1 MKERNVGGKS
11 QITSDGKI
19 TFYSNGNITTN
30 GKKIKTVG
38 DQDGVKLDVKP
49 EKLKVEATE
58 NDDSVN
64 VYVGMFFD
72 GTGNNRYN
80 SEKTYYSKITSG
92 DKFYKSDTIPSSF
105 KFIKKVK
112 DKDNKEIDVKVKV
125 ADRDSY
131 WNPYSNVAKL
141 FDLYKEVKIED
152 YRDNDNHPE
161 YGVHYILKQYVEGIG
176 TRKDEEDDI
185 LGSAF
190 GRHDWGIIGR
200 VEEGIESMVA
210 EQFITIPKT
219 KKINKIVFDVFGFSR
234 GAAAAR
240 HFCNEVKK
248 KAVYENEMVNDPYD
262 KFPMPSGKTI
272 LSSHAGGLL
281 GQKLKEI
288 GYKPVGQTYEIEIR
302 FLGLFDTVV
311 GDMVIRDNLGY
322 KLSFIPGVGIVT
334 SLGQAMLQTIKTS
347 LTGLGIKKVFHIV
360 AQNEWRENF
369 ALTPTDAGYT
379 LYMLGAHSDIGG
391 GYANLDKYKTV
402 VDYFDVPVD
411 DTTTLAEKQKVK
423 EFYTSRYFSKDK
435 EEINIINTYDHYR
448 EVTAEPLFEDGF
460 PVLES
465 NEVQRAGDYVSP
477 REWVY
482 DPTKKHMLSERKI
495 SDHYMIT
502 DERVISNKYSLV
514 PMYVMLQK
522 AIDNGVPFYQDYKQ
536 AEKSG
541 ITISNTFEHEIPD
554 DSTILKDYLEIMLAI
569 AKKQANDTYTIPVEM
584 YSHICNKYIHLSAHY
599 GGLDAL
605 YSKTG
610 DHYLLGNYGFINHPV
625 AYSKD
630 ENGNISYKR
639 KIYENR

>member
-1 MKERNVGGKS
+1 MKERNVGGTS

-19 TFYSNGNITTN
+19 TFYSNGNITTI

-38 DQDGVKLDVKP
+38 DKDGVKLDVNP
-49 EKLKVEATE
+49 EKLETNYVENNE
-58 NDDSVN
+58 PVN
-64 VYVGMFFD
+64 VYIGMFFD

-80 SEKTYYSKITSG
+80 SEKTYYSQINSSE
-92 DKFYKSDTIPSSF
+92 KFYKADTIPSSF
-105 KFIKKVK
+105 KFVKTVK
-112 DKDNKEIDVKVKV
+112 DKNNEEVNVKVKV

-131 WNPYSNVAKL
+131 WNPYSNIAKL
-141 FDLYKEVKIED
+141 FDLYKEVKVND
-152 YRDNDNHPE
+152 YKDNEHHPE
-161 YGVHYILKQYVEGIG
+161 YGVHYILKQYIEGIG
-176 TRKDEEDDI
+176 TKKDEEDDI

-200 VEEGIESMVA
+200 VEEGIEKLIKL
-210 EQFITIPKT
+210 QFSTVPKT

-248 KAVYENEMVNDPYD
+248 KEVYENEMVNDPYD
-262 KFPMPSGKTI
+262 KYPLPSGKII
-272 LSSHAGGLL
+272 LRNHAGGLL
-281 GQKLKEI
+281 GQKLKDA
-288 GYKPVGQTYEIEIR
+288 GYKPAGKTFDIEIR
-302 FLGLFDTVV
+302 FLGVFDTVV

-322 KLSFIPGVGIVT
+322 KLSFIPGIGIVT
-334 SLGQAMLQTIKTS
+334 SVGQAMLQTIKTS

-391 GYANLDKYKTV
+391 GYANLDRYKAV

-411 DTTTLAEKQKVK
+411 DTAILKEKQKVK

-435 EEINIINTYDHYR
+435 EEINIVNTYDHYQ
-448 EVTAEPLFEDGF
+448 EVTAEPLLYDGF
-460 PVLES
+460 PVIES
-465 NEVQRAGDYVSP
+465 NEVQRPGDYVSP
-477 REWVY
+477 KEWMY

-514 PMYVMLQK
+514 PMYVMLHK
-522 AIDNGVPFYQDYKQ
+522 AIDNGVPFYENYELSPNDIPN
-536 AEKSG
+536 S
-541 ITISNTFEHEIPD
+541 FEHEIPEND
-554 DSTILKDYLEIMLAI
+554 TVLKDYLAKMIDI
-569 AKKQANDTYTIPVEM
+569 SKKQANEVYNLPVEM
-584 YSHICNKYIHLSAHY
+584 YSHICNKYVHLSAHY

-630 ENGNISYKR
+630 ENGNVSYKR

>member
-1 MKERNVGGKS
+1 MALLVWNRQK
-11 QITSDGKI
+11 
-19 TFYSNGNITTN
+19 
-30 GKKIKTVG
+30 
-38 DQDGVKLDVKP
+38 
-49 EKLKVEATE
+49 
-58 NDDSVN
+58 
-64 VYVGMFFD
+64 
-72 GTGNNRYN
+72 TGNVRRFR
-80 SEKTYYSKITSG
+80 I
-92 DKFYKSDTIPSSF
+92 
-105 KFIKKVK
+105 
-112 DKDNKEIDVKVKV
+112 
-125 ADRDSY
+125 
-131 WNPYSNVAKL
+131 
-141 FDLYKEVKIED
+141 LY
-152 YRDNDNHPE
+152 
-161 YGVHYILKQYVEGIG
+161 
-176 TRKDEEDDI
+176 
-185 LGSAF
+185 
-190 GRHDWGIIGR
+190 
-200 VEEGIESMVA
+200 
-210 EQFITIPKT
+210 
-219 KKINKIVFDVFGFSR
+219 
-234 GAAAAR
+234 
-240 HFCNEVKK
+240 
-248 KAVYENEMVNDPYD
+248 
-262 KFPMPSGKTI
+262 
-272 LSSHAGGLL
+272 
-281 GQKLKEI
+281 
-288 GYKPVGQTYEIEIR
+288 
-302 FLGLFDTVV
+302 DTVV

-334 SLGQAMLQTIKTS
+334 SFGQAMLQTIKTS
-347 LTGLGIKKVFHIV
+347 LAGLGIKKVFHIV

-369 ALTPTDAGYT
+369 ALTPTDVGYT

-435 EEINIINTYDHYR
+435 EEINLINTYDHYR

-522 AIDNGVPFYQDYKQ
+522 AIDNDVPFYENYKV
-536 AEKSG
+536 AKDVPNS
-541 ITISNTFEHEIPD
+541 FEHEIPD
-554 DSTILKDYLEIMLAI
+554 DSTVLKGYLEKMLAI
-569 AKKQANDTYTIPVEM
+569 AKKQSNETYTIPVEI
-584 YSHICNKYIHLSAHY
+584 YSHICNKYVHLSAHY

-639 KIYENR
+639 KTL

>member
-1 MKERNVGGKS
+1 MKQRNVGGKS

-38 DQDGVKLDVKP
+38 DQEGVKLGVNP
-49 EKLKVEATE
+49 EKLTINYVE
-58 NDDSVN
+58 NNDSVN
-64 VYVGMFFD
+64 VYIGMFFD

-80 SEKTYYSKITSG
+80 SEKTYYSKVDSS
-92 DKFYKSDTIPSSF
+92 DKFYKADTIPSSF
-105 KFIKKVK
+105 KFVK
-112 DKDNKEIDVKVKV
+112 TVKNKNNEEVNVKVKV
-125 ADRDSY
+125 TDRDSY

-152 YRDNDNHPE
+152 YRDNEHHPE

-176 TRKDEEDDI
+176 TKKDEEDDI

-200 VEEGIESMVA
+200 VEEGIETMIA
-210 EQFITIPKT
+210 EQFVTVPKN

-248 KAVYENEMVNDPYD
+248 KEVYENEMVNDPYD
-262 KFPMPSGKTI
+262 KYPMPSGKII
-272 LSSHAGGLL
+272 LRNHAGGLL
-281 GQKLKEI
+281 GQKLKDA
-288 GYKPVGQTYEIEIR
+288 GYQPAGKTYDIEIR
-302 FLGLFDTVV
+302 FLGVFDTVV
-311 GDMVIRDNLGY
+311 GDMIIRDNLGY
-322 KLSFIPGVGIVT
+322 KLSVIPGIGIVT
-334 SLGQAMLQTIKTS
+334 SVGQAMLQTIKTS

-391 GYANLDKYKTV
+391 GYANLDKYKAV
-402 VDYFDVPVD
+402 VDYFDVPVND
-411 DTTTLAEKQKVK
+411 DTILKEKQKVK

-435 EEINIINTYDHYR
+435 EEINIVNTYDHYQ
-448 EVTAEPLFEDGF
+448 EVRAEPLLYDGF
-460 PVLES
+460 PVIES
-465 NEVQRAGDYVSP
+465 NEVQRPGDYVSP
-477 REWVY
+477 KEWMY

-514 PMYVMLQK
+514 PMYVMLEK
-522 AIDNGVPFYQDYKQ
+522 AIDNGVPFYEDYKQ
-536 AEKSG
+536 AEKNG
-541 ITISNTFEHEIPD
+541 KTIPKTFEHEIPEND
-554 DSTILKDYLEIMLAI
+554 TILKDYLKRMLEI
-569 AKKQANDTYTIPVEM
+569 AKKQANEVYNLPTEM
-584 YSHICNKYIHLSAHY
+584 YSHICNKYVHLSAHY

-630 ENGNISYKR
+630 ENGNINYKR

>member
-1 MKERNVGGKS
+1 MKQRNVGGKS

-30 GKKIKTVG
+30 GNKIKTVG
-38 DQDGVKLDVKP
+38 EKDGVKLDVKP
-49 EKLKVEATE
+49 EKFTIDDVENA
-58 NDDSVN
+58 DPVN
-64 VYVGMFFD
+64 VYIGMFFD

-80 SEKTYYSKITSG
+80 SEKTYYSKINSG
-92 DKFYKSDTIPSSF
+92 DKFYKSDTIPSNF
-105 KFIKKVK
+105 KFIKTVK
-112 DKDNKEIDVKVKV
+112 DEDNKEIDVKVKV

-141 FDLYKEVKIED
+141 FDLYKEQKSHGYTD
-152 YRDNDNHPE
+152 PKNPQF
-161 YGVHYILKQYVEGIG
+161 GKHYILKQYVEGIG
-176 TRKDEEDDI
+176 TKKDEEDDI

-200 VEEGIESMVA
+200 VEEGIDKLIKL
-210 EQFITIPKT
+210 QFSTVPKT

-248 KAVYENEMVNDPYD
+248 TIDYKVIPKDRHTQGAA
-262 KFPMPSGKTI
+262 KTEI
-272 LSSHAGGLL
+272 IHAGGLL
-281 GQKLKEI
+281 GQKLKEN
-288 GYKPVGQTYEIEIR
+288 GYEPVGKTYEIEIR
-302 FLGLFDTVV
+302 FLGVFDTVV

-322 KLSFIPGVGIVT
+322 KLSFIPGVGILT
-334 SLGQAMLQTIKTS
+334 SVGQAMLQTIKTS

-391 GYANLDKYKTV
+391 GYASLDKYKTV

-411 DTTTLAEKQKVK
+411 DTKTLAEKQKVK
-423 EFYTSRYFSKDK
+423 EFYTSRYFSKDNA
-435 EEINIINTYDHYR
+435 EINIVNTYDHYR
-448 EVTAEPLFEDGF
+448 EVTSEPLFDDGF
-460 PVLES
+460 PVIES
-465 NEVQRAGDYVSP
+465 NEVQRPGDYVSP
-477 REWVY
+477 KEWMY

-514 PMYVMLQK
+514 PMYVMLHK
-522 AIDNGVPFYQDYKQ
+522 AIDNGVPFYENHKLSPNDIPN
-536 AEKSG
+536 S
-541 ITISNTFEHEIPD
+541 FEHEIPEND
-554 DSTILKDYLEIMLAI
+554 TVIKDYLAKMLDI
-569 AKKQANDTYTIPVEM
+569 SKKQANEVYTLPVEM
-584 YSHICNKYIHLSAHY
+584 YSHICNKYVHLSAHY

>member
-1 MKERNVGGKS
+1 MKERNVGGTS

-49 EKLKVEATE
+49 EKLKIEATA
-58 NDDSVN
+58 DDAVN
-64 VYVGMFFD
+64 VYIGMFFD

-80 SEKTYYSKITSG
+80 SEKTYYSQINSS
-92 DKFYKSDTIPSSF
+92 DKFYKADTIPSNF
-105 KFIKKVK
+105 KFVKTIK
-112 DKDNKEIDVKVKV
+112 DKNNKEVEVKVKV

-131 WNPYSNVAKL
+131 WNPYSNIAKL
-141 FDLYKEVKIED
+141 FDLYKQITKEAKS
-152 YRDNDNHPE
+152 NTL
-161 YGVHYILKQYVEGIG
+161 GKHYILKQYVEGIG
-176 TRKDEEDDI
+176 TKKDEEDDV
-185 LGSAF
+185 LGSAL
-190 GRHDWGIIGR
+190 GRSSWGILGR
-200 VEEGIESMVA
+200 VEQGIADVVK
-210 EQFITIPKT
+210 EQFSVIPKT

-240 HFCNEVKK
+240 HFCNEMKK
-248 KAVYENEMVNDPYD
+248 KEVYENEMINDPYD
-262 KFPMPSGKTI
+262 KYPIPSGKMI
-272 LSSHAGGLL
+272 LRNHAGGLL
-281 GQKLKEI
+281 GQKLKDA
-288 GYKPVGQTYEIEIR
+288 GYQQVGKTFDIEIR
-302 FLGLFDTVV
+302 FLGVFDTVV

-322 KLSFIPGVGIVT
+322 KLSFIPGIGIVT
-334 SLGQAMLQTIKTS
+334 SVGQAMLQTIKTS

-391 GYANLDKYKTV
+391 GYANLDKYKAV
-402 VDYFDVPVD
+402 VDYFDVPVN

-435 EEINIINTYDHYR
+435 EEINIVNTYDHYQ
-448 EVTAEPLFEDGF
+448 EVTAEPLFDDGF
-460 PVLES
+460 PVIES
-465 NEVQRAGDYVSP
+465 NEVQRPGDYVSP
-477 REWVY
+477 KEWMY

-522 AIDNGVPFYQDYKQ
+522 AIDNGVPFYEDYKQ
-536 AEKSG
+536 AESDGK
-541 ITISNTFEHEIPD
+541 TIPKTFEHEIPEND
-554 DSTILKDYLEIMLAI
+554 TILKDYLKRMLEI
-569 AKKQANDTYTIPVEM
+569 AKKQANETYNLPLEM
-584 YSHICNKYIHLSAHY
+584 YSHICNKYVHLSAHY

-610 DHYLLGNYGFINHPV
+610 DHYILGNYGFINHPV
-625 AYSKD
+625 KYSKD
-630 ENGNISYKR
+630 ENGNITYIR
-639 KIYENR
+639 KLYANR